1 MRDYCDL
8 CMYVCMYVI
17 ICIHIFVI
25 SARKEKGRRV
35 GQELDVFVQEKF
47 RAVIKKEKVNNYGE
61 TSFEMDW
68 KYDEIPLYKLSYSL
82 LFKIPKN
89 KFEACSKAMKVAGS
103 RYIDSINHQPFKDN
117 HVHDFT
123 FARTEKLFK
132 ENVQGCVVVG
142 NPTKLFM

>member
-1 MRDYCDL
+1 
-8 CMYVCMYVI
+8 MYVT
-17 ICIHIFVI
+17 

-35 GQELDVFVQEKF
+35 GQELDHFIQEKF
-47 RAVIKKEKVNNYGE
+47 RSVIKKERVNNHGE

-68 KYDEIPLYKLSYSL
+68 KYENVPLCKLSYSL
-82 LFKIPKN
+82 LFQIPKN
-89 KFEACSKAMKVAGS
+89 KFEACSKAMKAAGS

-123 FARTEKLFK
+123 FAKTEKLFK

-142 NPTKLFM
+142 NATFIFVILGSI